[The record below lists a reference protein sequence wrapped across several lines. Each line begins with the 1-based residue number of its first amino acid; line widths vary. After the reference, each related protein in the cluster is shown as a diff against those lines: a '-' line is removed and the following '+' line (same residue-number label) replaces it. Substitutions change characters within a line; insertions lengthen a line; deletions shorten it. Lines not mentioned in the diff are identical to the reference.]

1 MSITCRLIL
10 KTCRL
15 DFTKEDIASAWLAS
29 PKLASKGN
37 NTHQAFN
44 AVLHASQLG
53 KESATIEHSRL
64 LWMDGHHRKAI
75 QSLEGAISAN
85 AFIRYNN
92 GQHDEQAGAASENA
106 KSREQNLLE
115 AKVVL
120 ISSFETHIN
129 SL

>member
-1 MSITCRLIL
+1 MRLLYLLPFHYIDEY
-10 KTCRL
+10 RL

-29 PKLASKGN
+29 AKLARKGN
-37 NTHQAFN
+37 STHQAFT

-75 QSLEGAISAN
+75 QTLEGAITAN
-85 AFIRYNN
+85 AFIRYDNSQN
-92 GQHDEQAGAASENA
+92 DKGTGADSENA

-115 AKVVL
+115 AKVFSHRL
-120 ISSFETHIN
+120 EIH
-129 SL
+129 